1 MNRRSI
7 LASAALAAGALH
19 SGLRPGTAL
28 AQQGGAAATITG
40 AGATFPRPVYERWA
54 QAARDTI
61 GVQLNYQSIGSGGGI
76 NQITARTVDF
86 GASDA
91 PLGGEQL
98 AERHLL
104 QFPSLMGSVVL
115 SANLP
120 GVADNALRLTP
131 EIVADIFLGK
141 LTRWNDPR
149 IAEANREVR
158 IPNLPIGP
166 CYRADG
172 SGTTWVFT
180 TYLSRVS
187 DEWRNG
193 PGAGTS
199 VRWPAGNG
207 ARGNEGVSNI
217 IRNTP
222 GAVGYIENAYAVVN
236 RMATTQLRNKA
247 GAFVKPEPPAF
258 NAAAAAADWSV
269 PNFAADTINL
279 DGPQVWPITSPTYI
293 LLPTNPPAE
302 KVEASR
308 NTMRFFDWAFRNGG
322 RIASSLEYI
331 PLPESAHGLIHAAWR
346 ERVRAPS
353 GAAVWTA

>member
-1 MNRRSI
+1 MNRRT
-7 LASAALAAGALH
+7 LLLGTGAALAAPVVLAH
-19 SGLRPGTAL
+19 RPAL
-28 AQQGGAAATITG
+28 AQEATITG

-54 QAARDTI
+54 QAAREAI
-61 GVQLNYQSIGSGGGI
+61 NVQLNYQSIGSGGGI

-91 PLGGEQL
+91 PLTTEQL
-98 AERHLL
+98 TERSLL

-120 GVADNALRLTP
+120 GVADNALKLTP
-131 EIVADIFLGK
+131 EVVVDIFLGK
-141 LTRWNDPR
+141 LRRWNDPR
-149 IAEANREVR
+149 IVELNREIR

-166 CYRADG
+166 SYRADG

-187 DEWRNG
+187 SEWKDG

-222 GAVGYIENAYAVVN
+222 GAIGYIENAYAVVN
-236 RMATTQLRNKA
+236 RMPTTQLRNKS
-247 GAFVKPEPPAF
+247 GNFVRPIPETF
-258 NAAAAAADWSV
+258 NATAAAADWTV
-269 PNFAADTINL
+269 PNFAADTIDL
-279 DGPQVWPITSPTYI
+279 AGEKAWPMTSATYI
-293 LLPTNPPAE
+293 LLPTNPPAD

-308 NTMRFFDWAFRNGG
+308 NTMRFFDWAYRHGG
-322 RIASSLEYI
+322 DIASRLEYI
-331 PLPESAHGLIHAAWR
+331 PLPNSAHDLIRTAWR
-346 ERVRAPS
+346 QQIKAPDGS
-353 GAAVWTA
+353 AVWNG

>member
-1 MNRRSI
+1 MNRRT
-7 LASAALAAGALH
+7 LLLGTGAALALP
-19 SGLRPGTAL
+19 GLPAL
-28 AQQGGAAATITG
+28 AQQATITG

-54 QAARDTI
+54 QAAREAI
-61 GVQLNYQSIGSGGGI
+61 GVTLNYQSIGSGGGI

-86 GASDA
+86 GATDA
-91 PLGGEQL
+91 PLTQEQL
-98 AERHLL
+98 TERNLL

-131 EIVADIFLGK
+131 EMVVDIFLGK

-149 IAEANREVR
+149 IVEANRDLR
-158 IPNLPIGP
+158 LPNMPIGP
-166 CYRADG
+166 SYRADA
-172 SGTTWVFT
+172 SGTTFIFT

-187 DEWRNG
+187 DEWRSG

-222 GAVGYIENAYAVVN
+222 GAIGYIENAYAVVN
-236 RMATTQLRNKA
+236 RMTTTQLRNKA
-247 GAFVKPEPPAF
+247 GNFVRPTPEAF
-258 NAAAAAADWSV
+258 NAAAAAADWTV
-269 PNFAADTINL
+269 PNFAADTIDLN
-279 DGPQVWPITSPTYI
+279 GPAVWPMTSATYI
-293 LLPTNPPAE
+293 LLPTNPPAD

-308 NTMRFFDWAFRNGG
+308 NTMRFFDWAYRNGG
-322 RIASSLEYI
+322 QIASSLEYI
-331 PLPESAHGLIHAAWR
+331 PLPASAHDLVRRAWA
-346 ERVRAPS
+346 ERVKTPQ
-353 GAAVWTA
+353 GGAVWTS

>member
-1 MNRRSI
+1 VNRRT
-7 LASAALAAGALH
+7 LLLGTGAALATPLLIPARA
-19 SGLRPGTAL
+19 AL
-28 AQQGGAAATITG
+28 AQQATITG
-40 AGATFPRPVYERWA
+40 AGATFPRPLYERWA
-54 QAARDTI
+54 QAAREAV

-91 PLGGEQL
+91 PLSSEQL
-98 AERHLL
+98 AERNLL
-104 QFPSLMGSVVL
+104 QFPTVLGSVVL

-131 EIVADIFLGK
+131 EVVVDIFLGRI
-141 LTRWNDPR
+141 TRWNDPR
-149 IAEANREVR
+149 ILEANRDLR

-166 CYRADG
+166 AYRADG

-187 DEWRNG
+187 ADWRAG

-222 GAVGYIENAYAVVN
+222 GAIGYIENAYAVVN
-236 RMATTQLRNKA
+236 RMTTTQLRNKS
-247 GAFVKPEPPAF
+247 GAFVRPEPPAF
-258 NAAAAAADWSV
+258 NAAAAAADWTV
-269 PNFAADTINL
+269 PNFAADTIDL
-279 DGPQVWPITSPTYI
+279 PGATVWPITSPTYI

-302 KVEASR
+302 KVEANR
-308 NTMRFFDWAFRNGG
+308 NAMRFFDWAFRNGSD
-322 RIASSLEYI
+322 IAARLEYI
-331 PLPESAHGLIHAAWR
+331 PLPAAAHDLVRAAWR
-346 ERVRAPS
+346 ERVRTPT
-353 GAAVWTA
+353 GAAVWSS